1 MKRSTKIGE
10 SEGIA
15 VITVAI
21 ATKIYLSLPMA
32 LAHFGGSAAWMIS
45 FFSGLLTIIFM
56 WLISKLLTRFPDKT
70 FPEIAEECAGTYLGI
85 IASLTILICWIIVTA
100 SPLRSFSEMTI
111 IAALPET
118 PISIIVLI
126 FIISTGYV
134 VFMGI
139 QAISRASYLSLP
151 YLIGAIVIIVVL
163 TFSQWDMDW
172 VFPIFGRGLD
182 QVFIYGLLRTS
193 DYLEVSFLYMF
204 PLLFYSKQVKTIGLK
219 GISLAMAVFLIVIIP
234 YIISTPAAS
243 IEEPYLPMYTM
254 ARSVY
259 LGLFLQR
266 IEAIFVLFWVVS
278 GCLWMALGIYGSCQL
293 LADILRLSDH
303 RPLILPVLLIIFSVA
318 FIPGN
323 LPDTVIIE
331 HLYLRNYGFIPFFGI
346 PIGLLCLAVIR
357 GKGAKGKNEQRLKK

>member
-1 MKRSTKIGE
+1 MNRSIKIGE

-15 VITVAI
+15 LITVAI

-45 FFSGLLTIIFM
+45 FFSGLLTIIFI
-56 WLISKLLTRFPDKT
+56 WLIFKLLARFPDKT
-70 FPEIAEECAGTYLGI
+70 FPEIAEECAGPYLGTF
-85 IASLTILICWIIVTA
+85 ASLTILMCWIIITA

-118 PISIIVLI
+118 PISIIIVT

-139 QAISRASYLSLP
+139 QAISRASYLALP

-163 TFSQWDMDW
+163 TFSQWQIDW
-172 VFPIFGRGLD
+172 IFPIFGRGLD
-182 QVFIYGLLRTS
+182 QIFIYGVLRTS

-204 PLLFYSKQVKTIGLK
+204 PLLFYSKQIKSIGLK
-219 GISLAMAVFLIVIIP
+219 GTGVAMAVFLIVIIP
-234 YIISTPAAS
+234 YIISTPAATM
-243 IEEPYLPMYTM
+243 EEPYLPMYTL

-259 LGLFLQR
+259 LGLFFQR
-266 IEAIFVLFWVVS
+266 LEAIFVLFWVVS
-278 GCLWMALGIYGSCQL
+278 GCLWIALGIYGSCQL
-293 LADILRLSDH
+293 LADILRLSDY
-303 RPLILPVLLIIFSVA
+303 RPLILPMMLIIFSVA

-346 PIGLLCLAVIR
+346 PIGLLFLAVIR
-357 GKGAKGKNEQRLKK
+357 GKGGKGNEKELKK

>member
-1 MKRSTKIGE
+1 MNRSIKIGE

-15 VITVAI
+15 LITVGI

-32 LAHFGGSAAWMIS
+32 LAHYGGSAAWMIS
-45 FFSGLLTIIFM
+45 LFSGFLTLIFV
-56 WLISKLLTRFPDKT
+56 WFIFKLLARFPDKT
-70 FPEIAEECAGTYLGI
+70 FPAIAEECAGTYLGI
-85 IASLTILICWIIVTA
+85 IASLTLLICWIIITA

-118 PISIIVLI
+118 PISIIVMT
-126 FIISTGYV
+126 FIIATGVV
-134 VFMGI
+134 VFMGL
-139 QAISRASYLSLP
+139 QAIARAAYLALP

-163 TFSQWDMDW
+163 TFSQWNLDW
-172 VFPIFGRGLD
+172 IFPVFGKGLD
-182 QVFIYGLLRTS
+182 QIFIYGVLRTS

-204 PLLFYSKQVKTIGLK
+204 PILFYSKQIKTIGAK
-219 GISLAMAVFLIVIIP
+219 GIGLSMAVFLIVIIP
-234 YIISTPAAS
+234 YIVSTPAATM
-243 IEEPYLPMYTM
+243 EEPYLPMYKL

-266 IEAIFVLFWVVS
+266 IEAIFVLFWVVG
-278 GCLWMALGIYGSCQL
+278 GCLWIALGIYGSCQF
-293 LADILRLSDH
+293 LADILRVSDY
-303 RPLILPVLLIIFSVA
+303 RPLVLPMLLIIFSVA

-346 PIGLLCLAVIR
+346 PIGLLFLAVVR
-357 GKGAKGKNEQRLKK
+357 GKGVKGNEKKPKK